1 MKLHYFAYGSNM
13 SIARLRSRVPSA
25 RSLGC
30 CRLEEHDLRFH
41 KAGRD
46 GSAKCDALHTG
57 RKQDLV
63 HGVLFRIDALE
74 RPALDMAEGLG
85 HGYGDKAVTVIG
97 SQGEHVA
104 AFTYEALLI
113 DETMR
118 PFSWYLNH
126 VLIGARESHLP
137 REYIARIEAV
147 SCIEDHD
154 REREARER
162 AIHGSA

>member
-85 HGYGDKAVTVIG
+85 HGYGDIG
-97 SQGEHVA
+97 G
-104 AFTYEALLI
+104 
-113 DETMR
+113 
-118 PFSWYLNH
+118 
-126 VLIGARESHLP
+126 HL
-137 REYIARIEAV
+137 RR
-147 SCIEDHD
+147 
-154 REREARER
+154 
-162 AIHGSA
+162 